1 MLHLESV
8 KVIEGGGVDCNY
20 CGDKCY
26 TKCGICGFAAHNNPS
41 KGSFKG
47 RQCMLHMH
55 SDGSYGLAYTDQ
67 KELFGGT
74 LKQRKA
80 EWRSPTLEEVK
91 QNSLHIEKCSRPKGK
106 YDLWSAFNMADDTET
121 DKEE

>member
-1 MLHLESV
+1 
-8 KVIEGGGVDCNY
+8 
-20 CGDKCY
+20 
-26 TKCGICGFAAHNNPS
+26 
-41 KGSFKG
+41 
-47 RQCMLHMH
+47 MLHMH

-91 QNSLHIEKCSRPKGK
+91 QNSLHIEKSSRPKGK